1 MKKFFKN
8 SYKILDLEY
17 LPRTVISTLSSHTG
31 LLSVMRSL
39 SSSLKVGVT
48 TTLLYTY
55 SPTTSKQEWY
65 TCTNPLSFM
74 EMLLALIPG
83 VPSRNHRLSK
93 LSINASDRWH
103 HNSTKEQGIIRTEEF
118 EQFPHRGLHRPNHR
132 KNRKQCEAK
141 PDGGRV
147 EFRSF

>member
-1 MKKFFKN
+1 
-8 SYKILDLEY
+8 
-17 LPRTVISTLSSHTG
+17 
-31 LLSVMRSL
+31 MRSL

-74 EMLLALIPG
+74 EMLLAPIPG

-118 EQFPHRGLHRPNHR
+118 EQFPHRGLVQIVVRI
-132 KNRKQCEAK
+132 ESGAK
-141 PDGGRV
+141 PSQMEEGSSSD
-147 EFRSF
+147 RSNNLKGYRQSIGLIP